1 MLMKFYK
8 CSRFIQMFMTK
19 NAKSYNRKKKKK
31 ETEKENK
38 KTIKTDKKINKN

>member
-1 MLMKFYK
+1 MLINFKK
-8 CSRFIQMFMTK
+8 CSGFIQMFMNK
-19 NAKSYNRKKKKK
+19 NVKSYSIKKKKK